1 MCQAAERDMEKYIEE
16 YCIHKIKEAELKAA
30 MNLLKKGVPI
40 NLIAESFSS
49 LPVELLKALQKQL
62 V

>member
-1 MCQAAERDMEKYIEE
+1 MCHLVEE
-16 YCIHKIKEAELKAA
+16 YAEEKAKKAVNEAELKAA
-30 MNLLKKGVPI
+30 MNLLKEGVPV